1 MTPIF
6 EHVNAGPIL
15 IVQAADALTAAALGL
30 LEARTAISGRKG
42 RHGLEIR
49 SSASQ
54 GRTITKCTGKRQH
67 APLLKS

>member
-6 EHVNAGPIL
+6 EHANGGPIL
-15 IVQAADALTAAALGL
+15 IVQAADALTAATLGFL
-30 LEARTAISGRKG
+30 RHARQSLVA

-49 SSASQ
+49 SPASQ
-54 GRTITKCTGKRQH
+54 GRTITKCTRKRQH